1 MAGYTAIFTVSRQC
15 PMLLKMKDVKHESL
29 ILRYYLSIL
38 NHHCT
43 KKSTLLII

>member
-29 ILRYYLSIL
+29 ILWYYLSIL

-43 KKSTLLII
+43 KKSTLLTI